1 MVSFIMLHLCSRQLP
16 VDIVF
21 HPSWW
26 HKNAGISFDESF
38 FYDPRR
44 RVEDERK
51 MEQVLYDRF
60 GDLGLGED
68 HLKDLPQ
75 IGAVHLASGYLL
87 SEMLGCKIEY
97 YEDAPPQVICAH
109 KDTLDFEVEDAFRSP
124 AFKRLVNL
132 IEQLKAKHGYV
143 VGDINWGGVLNLAI
157 DVRGEEIFTDM
168 LVRPEETEIYFKKIA
183 QVIDKFVWYVQA
195 NTGSSSISV
204 NRSARLFD
212 YPVAIH
218 SECSHT
224 MISEEDYRRFLL
236 PIDQEWSMRHAPYG
250 IHYCGKDPH
259 RMAEAFSEI
268 ERLTFLDVGW
278 GGDVALLR
286 KYLPNTFFNIRLNPV
301 DIQKYTYDELERNIR
316 ERVVASGP
324 DLTLTGICCVNMD
337 KDVTDERIREIYK
350 VASDPLPPQG
360 GTFNSSADK
369 NTANKTNK
377 DLPLGGNEGVG
388 GLDSFDF
395 TLADSQAT
403 AVTPIEPADFGV
415 NEYADYADALDERCD
430 KFWKADQGVLVYR
443 RMRVKEVFAQDS
455 RSMEKSLRWQLGA
468 LKESMKFK
476 ADIPNFLEPWHGL
489 GTVASAYGFGYLW
502 EEGQAPAVDGKFRS
516 VQELIDAPYKAVKD
530 TEIGRYTLEM
540 TRYFKEQTQG
550 RIPMSFC
557 DVQSPLNTLSN
568 IIDSNQFYLDF
579 YDNPEAMQIA
589 MNRTAD
595 LLIDYTREQQLII
608 GDALARPG
616 HGFASSRKFTGIGMS
631 DDTVTMMPDDIYF
644 DVCAPAMARVGN
656 EFGGA
661 VFHSCGNW
669 SSKKAGIVQIP
680 GIKMADG
687 AFSLA
692 TDPGANPTD
701 GYAETFANTNVILN
715 ARIVGN
721 PQLVLEKVK
730 QLWRPGM
737 KLIVVTYAETPEEQ
751 AYLYD
756 EIHKLC
762 SK

>member
-1 MVSFIMLHLCSRQLP
+1 MLHICSKHLP

-26 HKNAGISFDESF
+26 HHNAGISFDESF

-44 RVEDERK
+44 RVDDERK
-51 MEQVLYDRF
+51 MEQVLYEHF

-68 HLKDLPQ
+68 HLRDLPQ

-109 KDTLDFEVEDAFRSP
+109 RDTLDFEVEDAFKSP

-132 IEQLKAKHGYV
+132 VEQLKAKHGYV

-157 DVRGEEIFTDM
+157 DVRGEDIFTDM
-168 LVRPEETEIYFKKIA
+168 LLRPEQTEIYFKKIA
-183 QVIDKFVWYVQA
+183 QVIDKFVWYIQS
-195 NTGSSSISV
+195 NTGTSSISV

-212 YPVAIH
+212 YSVAIH

-224 MISEEDYRRFLL
+224 MISEDDYRKFLL
-236 PIDQEWSMRHAPYG
+236 PIDQEWSMRHVPYG

-259 RMAEAFSEI
+259 RMAEAFAEI

-278 GGDVALLR
+278 GGDVTLLR
-286 KYLPNTFFNIRLNPV
+286 RHLPETFFNIRLNPV
-301 DIQKYTYDELERNIR
+301 EIQKYTYEELERNIR
-316 ERVVASGP
+316 ERVDASGS
-324 DLTLTGICCVNMD
+324 DLTLTGLCCVNMD
-337 KDVTDERIREIYK
+337 KTVTDQRIREIHE
-350 VASDPLPPQG
+350 VAANIIKEYQELSDKKESKSQSAPSLD
-360 GTFNSSADK
+360 TEEDAFNF
-369 NTANKTNK
+369 N
-377 DLPLGGNEGVG
+377 
-388 GLDSFDF
+388 
-395 TLADSQAT
+395 LADSQAT
-403 AVTPIEPADFGV
+403 VVNPVQPADFCID
-415 NEYADYADALDERCD
+415 EYADYADDLDERCG
-430 KFWKADQGVLVYR
+430 KFWKADEGVLVYR
-443 RMRVKEVFAQDS
+443 RMRVKDVFAQDS
-455 RSMEKSLRWQLGA
+455 RNMEKSLCWQLGA

-476 ADIPNFLEPWHGL
+476 SDIPNFLEPWHGL

-502 EEGQAPAVDGKFRS
+502 EEGQAPAVDGKFAS
-516 VQELIDAPYKAVKD
+516 VQELVDAPFKAVKD
-530 TEIGRYTLEM
+530 TEIGRFTLDM
-540 TRYFKEQTQG
+540 TRYFKEQTKG

-557 DVQSPLNTLSN
+557 DVQSPLNTVSN

-579 YDNPEAMQIA
+579 YDNPEAMAIA

-595 LLIDYTREQQLII
+595 LLIDYTREQQAII

-616 HGFASSRKFTGIGMS
+616 HGFASSRMFTGIGMS

-644 DVCAPAMARVGN
+644 DVCAPAMVKVGN

-669 SSKKAGIVQIP
+669 SSKKEGIVKMP

-692 TDPGANPTD
+692 TDPGANSTD
-701 GYAETFANTNVILN
+701 GYAETFANTGVILN

-721 PQLVLEKVK
+721 PQLVLEKVR

-751 AYLYD
+751 AFLYD
-756 EIHKLC
+756 QIHKIAE
-762 SK
+762 

>member
-1 MVSFIMLHLCSRQLP
+1 MLHICSKHLP

-26 HKNAGISFDESF
+26 HHNAGISFDESF

-44 RVEDERK
+44 RVDDERK
-51 MEQVLYDRF
+51 MEQVLYEHF

-68 HLKDLPQ
+68 HLRDLPQ

-109 KDTLDFEVEDAFRSP
+109 RDTLDFEVEDAFKSP

-132 IEQLKAKHGYV
+132 VEQLKAKHGYV

-157 DVRGEEIFTDM
+157 DVRGEDIFTDM
-168 LVRPEETEIYFKKIA
+168 LLRPEQTEIYFKKIA
-183 QVIDKFVWYVQA
+183 QVIDKFVWYIQS
-195 NTGSSSISV
+195 NTGTSSISV

-224 MISEEDYRRFLL
+224 MISEDDYRKFLL
-236 PIDQEWSMRHAPYG
+236 PIDQEWSMRHVPYG

-259 RMAEAFSEI
+259 RMAEAFAEI

-278 GGDVALLR
+278 GGDVTLLR
-286 KYLPNTFFNIRLNPV
+286 RHLPETFFNIRLNPV
-301 DIQKYTYDELERNIR
+301 EIQKYTYEELERNIR
-316 ERVVASGP
+316 ERVDASGS
-324 DLTLTGICCVNMD
+324 DLTLTGLCCVNMD
-337 KDVTDERIREIYK
+337 KTVTDQRIREIHE
-350 VASDPLPPQG
+350 VAANIIKEYQELSDKKESKSQSAPSLD
-360 GTFNSSADK
+360 TEEDAFNF
-369 NTANKTNK
+369 N
-377 DLPLGGNEGVG
+377 
-388 GLDSFDF
+388 
-395 TLADSQAT
+395 LADSQAT
-403 AVTPIEPADFGV
+403 VVNPVQPADFCID
-415 NEYADYADALDERCD
+415 EYADYADDLDERCG
-430 KFWKADQGVLVYR
+430 KFWKADEGVLVYR
-443 RMRVKEVFAQDS
+443 RMRVKDVFAQDS
-455 RSMEKSLRWQLGA
+455 RNMEKSLCWQLGA

-476 ADIPNFLEPWHGL
+476 SDIPNFLEPWHGL

-502 EEGQAPAVDGKFRS
+502 EEGQAPAVDGKFAS
-516 VQELIDAPYKAVKD
+516 VQELVDAPFKAVKD
-530 TEIGRYTLEM
+530 TEIGRFTLDM
-540 TRYFKEQTQG
+540 TRYFKEQTKG

-557 DVQSPLNTLSN
+557 DVQSPLNTVSN

-579 YDNPEAMQIA
+579 YDNPEAMAIA
-589 MNRTAD
+589 MNRTVD
-595 LLIDYTREQQLII
+595 LLIDYTREQQAII

-616 HGFASSRKFTGIGMS
+616 HGFASSRMFTGIGMS

-644 DVCAPAMARVGN
+644 DVCAPAMVKVGN

-669 SSKKAGIVQIP
+669 SSKKEGIVKMP

-692 TDPGANPTD
+692 TDPGANSTD
-701 GYAETFANTNVILN
+701 GYAETFANTGVILN

-721 PQLVLEKVK
+721 PQLVLEKVR

-751 AYLYD
+751 AFLYD
-756 EIHKLC
+756 QIHKIAE
-762 SK
+762 

>member
-1 MVSFIMLHLCSRQLP
+1 MLHLCSKQLP
-16 VDIVF
+16 VDVVF

-26 HKNAGISFDESF
+26 HKNAGISFDDSF

-68 HLKDLPQ
+68 HLRDLPQ

-87 SEMLGCKIEY
+87 SEMLGCKIDY

-124 AFKRLVNL
+124 AFKRLVAL
-132 IEQLKAKHGYV
+132 IDQLKAKYGYV

-157 DVRGEEIFTDM
+157 DVRGEDIFTDM
-168 LVRPEETEIYFKKIA
+168 LMRPEETEIYFKKIA
-183 QVIDKFVWYVQA
+183 QVIDKFVWYIQS

-236 PIDQEWSMRHAPYG
+236 PIDQEWSMRHVPYG

-286 KYLPNTFFNIRLNPV
+286 KHLPETFFNIRLNPV
-301 DIQKYTYDELERNIR
+301 DIQKYTYEELEQNIR
-316 ERVVASGP
+316 ERVIASGP
-324 DLTLTGICCVNMD
+324 DLTRTGICCVNMD

-350 VASDPLPPQG
+350 VAENLSVKREE
-360 GTFNSSADK
+360 S
-369 NTANKTNK
+369 
-377 DLPLGGNEGVG
+377 
-388 GLDSFDF
+388 DSFDF

-403 AVTPIEPADFGV
+403 AVTPIEPADFCV
-415 NEYADYADALDERCD
+415 NEYSDYADALDERCD
-430 KFWKADQGVLVYR
+430 KFWKADEGVLVYR
-443 RMRVKEVFAQDS
+443 RMRVKDVFAQDS

-516 VQELIDAPYKAVKD
+516 VQELIDTPYTAVKD
-530 TEIGRYTLEM
+530 TEIGRYTLDM
-540 TRYFKEQTQG
+540 TRYFKEHTQG

-595 LLIDYTREQQLII
+595 LLIDFTREQQTII

-616 HGFASSRKFTGIGMS
+616 HGFASSRRFTGIGMS

-644 DVCAPAMARVGN
+644 DVCAPAMVKVGN

-669 SSKKAGIVQIP
+669 SGKKEGIVRIP
-680 GIKMADG
+680 GIRMADG

-701 GYAETFANTNVILN
+701 DYAKTFANTNVILN

-756 EIHKLC
+756 KIHNYVR
-762 SK
+762 S

>member
-1 MVSFIMLHLCSRQLP
+1 MINICSKELP
-16 VDIVF
+16 VDVVF

-38 FYDPRR
+38 FYDPLR
-44 RVEDERK
+44 RVEDEQK

-60 GDLGLGED
+60 GDLGMGED
-68 HLKDLPQ
+68 HDKALPQ

-87 SEMLGCKIEY
+87 SEMLGCKVEY

-109 KDTLDFEVEDAFRSP
+109 KDTLDLEVRDAFMSP
-124 AFKRLVNL
+124 AFKRLTTL
-132 IEQLKAKHGYV
+132 IDQLKARYGYV

-157 DVRGEEIFTDM
+157 DVRGDQIFTDM
-168 LVRPEETEIYFKKIA
+168 VMEPEKAAVFFRKIA
-183 QVIDKFVWYVQA
+183 DVIDKFVWYIQT

-224 MISEEDYRRFLL
+224 MISEEDYRRFFL
-236 PIDQEWSMRHAPYG
+236 PIDQEWSMRHKPYG

-259 RMAEAFSEI
+259 RMASAFAEI

-286 KYLPNTFFNIRLNPV
+286 KHLPETFFNIRLNPV
-301 DIQKYTYDELERNIR
+301 DIQKYTLDELRQNIT
-316 ERVVASGP
+316 ERVIASGQ
-324 DLTLTGICCVNMD
+324 DLTKTGICCVNMD
-337 KDVTDERIREIYK
+337 KEVSDQRIREIHQ
-350 VASDPLPPQG
+350 VATEVRDNAEELFKKAAPAEEKKED
-360 GTFNSSADK
+360 T
-369 NTANKTNK
+369 
-377 DLPLGGNEGVG
+377 
-388 GLDSFDF
+388 FDF
-395 TLADSQAT
+395 SLADSQAT
-403 AVTPIEPADFGV
+403 KVTPIEPADFCI
-415 NEYADYADALDERCD
+415 NEYADYADKLDERCE
-430 KFWKADQGVLVYR
+430 KFWNSKDGGVLIYR
-443 RMRVKEVFAQDS
+443 RMRVKDVFAQDS
-455 RSMEKSLRWQLGA
+455 RDMKKSLRWQLGA

-476 ADIPNFLEPWHGL
+476 SDIPNFLEPWHGL

-502 EEGQAPAVDGKFRS
+502 EEGQAPAVNGKFNS
-516 VQELIDAPYKAVKD
+516 VQELVDAPYCAVKD

-540 TRYFKEQTQG
+540 THYFKEQTKG
-550 RIPMSFC
+550 RVPMSFC
-557 DVQSPLNTLSN
+557 DVQSPLNTVSN
-568 IIDSNQFYLDF
+568 VIDSNQFYFDF
-579 YDNPEAMQIA
+579 YDNPEAMAVA

-595 LLIDYTREQQLII
+595 LLIDFTKEQQAII

-644 DVCAPAMARVGN
+644 DVCAPAMVKVGN

-669 SSKKAGIVQIP
+669 SGKKEGIVKIP
-680 GIKMADG
+680 GLVMADG

-692 TDPGANPTD
+692 TDPGANPTE
-701 GYAETFANTNVILN
+701 GYADAFANSGVILN

-721 PQLVLEKVK
+721 PQLVLDKVS

-756 EIHKLC
+756 EIHKLTDF
-762 SK
+762 S

>member
-1 MVSFIMLHLCSRQLP
+1 MLHICSKQLP

-26 HKNAGISFDESF
+26 HHNAGISFDESF

-44 RVEDERK
+44 RVDDERK
-51 MEQVLYDRF
+51 MEQVLYEHF

-68 HLKDLPQ
+68 HLRDLPQ

-109 KDTLDFEVEDAFRSP
+109 KDTLDFEVEDAFKSP

-132 IEQLKAKHGYV
+132 VEQLKAKHGYV

-157 DVRGEEIFTDM
+157 DVRGEDIFTDM
-168 LVRPEETEIYFKKIA
+168 LLQPEQTEIFFKKIA
-183 QVIDKFVWYVQA
+183 QVIDKFVWYIQT
-195 NTGSSSISV
+195 NTGTSSISV

-224 MISEEDYRRFLL
+224 MISEEDYRKFLL
-236 PIDQEWSMRHAPYG
+236 PIDQEWSMRHVPYG

-259 RMAEAFSEI
+259 RMAEAFAEI

-286 KYLPNTFFNIRLNPV
+286 KHLPETFFNIRLNPV
-301 DIQKYTYDELERNIR
+301 DIQKYTYEELERNIR
-316 ERVVASGP
+316 ERVEASGS
-324 DLTLTGICCVNMD
+324 DLTLTGLCCVNMD
-337 KDVTDERIREIYK
+337 KDVTDQRIREIHE
-350 VASDPLPPQG
+350 VAANIVTEFQNLKDKKEDKSPNAPLN
-360 GTFNSSADK
+360 TEEDAFN
-369 NTANKTNK
+369 
-377 DLPLGGNEGVG
+377 
-388 GLDSFDF
+388 F

-403 AVTPIEPADFGV
+403 AVNPIEPADFCI

-430 KFWKADQGVLVYR
+430 KFWKADEGVLVYR
-443 RMRVKEVFAQDS
+443 RMRVKDVFAQDS

-476 ADIPNFLEPWHGL
+476 SDIPNFLEPWHGL

-502 EEGQAPAVDGKFRS
+502 EEGQAPAVDGKFAS
-516 VQELIDAPYKAVKD
+516 VQELIDAPFKAVKD
-530 TEIGRYTLEM
+530 TEIGKFTLDM
-540 TRYFKEQTQG
+540 TRYFKEQTKG

-557 DVQSPLNTLSN
+557 DVQSPLNTVSN

-579 YDNPEAMQIA
+579 YDNPEAMAVA
-589 MNRTAD
+589 MDRTAE
-595 LLIDYTREQQLII
+595 LLIDFTREQQSII

-616 HGFASSRKFTGIGMS
+616 HGFASSRMFTGIGMS

-644 DVCAPAMARVGN
+644 DVCTPAMVKVGN

-669 SSKKAGIVQIP
+669 SNKKEGIVKMP
-680 GIKMADG
+680 GIRMADG

-692 TDPGANPTD
+692 TDPGANPTE
-701 GYAETFANTNVILN
+701 GYAETFANTGVILN

-721 PQLVLEKVK
+721 PQLVLKKVR
-730 QLWRPGM
+730 QLWCPGM

-751 AYLYD
+751 AFLYD
-756 EIHKLC
+756 QIHKIT
-762 SK
+762 K

>member
-1 MVSFIMLHLCSRQLP
+1 MP

-26 HKNAGISFDESF
+26 HKTAGISFDESF
-38 FYDPRR
+38 FYDPQR
-44 RVEDERK
+44 RVADEQL
-51 MEQVLYDRF
+51 MEKVLYERF

-68 HLKDLPQ
+68 HDKVLPQ

-87 SEMLGCKIEY
+87 SEMLGCKVEY
-97 YEDAPPQVICAH
+97 YEDAPPQVLCAH
-109 KDTLDFEVEDAFRSP
+109 RDNLDIEVADAFRSP
-124 AFKRLVNL
+124 AFQRLMNL
-132 IEQLKAKHGYV
+132 VDTMKKKHGYV
-143 VGDINWGGVLNLAI
+143 VGDINWGGVLNIAI
-157 DVRGEEIFTDM
+157 DIRGEEIFTDM
-168 LVRPEETEIYFKKIA
+168 LLRPDETQVFFRKIA
-183 QVIDKFVWYVQA
+183 DVIDKFVWYIQT

-236 PIDQEWSMRHAPYG
+236 PIDQEWSMRHVPYG

-259 RMAEAFSEI
+259 RMASAFAEI

-286 KYLPNTFFNIRLNPV
+286 KHLPETFFNIRLNPV
-301 DIQKYTYDELERNIR
+301 DIQRYTYDELHQCIT
-316 ERVVASGP
+316 ERVAASIADTENP
-324 DLTLTGICCVNMD
+324 ADLTRTGLCCVNMD
-337 KDVTDERIREIYK
+337 KTVTDERIREIFQ
-350 VASDPLPPQG
+350 VAEELRNNPPVMEAQSTSDDNPSVMEAQN
-360 GTFNSSADK
+360 TSDAFNF
-369 NTANKTNK
+369 N
-377 DLPLGGNEGVG
+377 
-388 GLDSFDF
+388 
-395 TLADSQAT
+395 LADSQAT
-403 AVTPIEPADFGV
+403 KVTPIEPKDFDI
-415 NEYADYADALDERCD
+415 NEYADYADKLDERCER
-430 KFWKADQGVLVYR
+430 FWNSDDSGVLIYR
-443 RMRVKEVFAQDS
+443 RMRVKDVFAQDS

-476 ADIPNFLEPWHGL
+476 SDIPNFLEPWHGL
-489 GTVASAYGFGYLW
+489 GTVASAYGLGYIW
-502 EEGQAPAVDGKFRS
+502 EEGQAPAVDGKFGS
-516 VQELIDAPYKAVKD
+516 AQELIDAPFTAVRE

-557 DVQSPLNTLSN
+557 DVQSPLNTVSN
-568 IIDSNQFYLDF
+568 IIDSNQFYFDF
-579 YDNPEAMQIA
+579 YDNPEAIKLA
-589 MNRTAD
+589 LDRTAD
-595 LLIDYTREQQLII
+595 LLIDFTREQQEII

-616 HGFASSRKFTGIGMS
+616 HGFASSRRFTGIGMS
-631 DDTVTMMPDDIYF
+631 DDTVTMMPDDVYF
-644 DVCAPAMARVGN
+644 DVCTPAMVKVGN

-669 SSKKAGIVQIP
+669 SNKKEGIVRIP
-680 GIKMADG
+680 GLRMADG

-701 GYAETFANTNVILN
+701 GYAEAFAGTGVVLN
-715 ARIVGN
+715 ARIVGK
-721 PQLVLEKVK
+721 PQLVIDKVR

-756 EIHKLC
+756 EIHKEV
-762 SK
+762 KN

>member
-1 MVSFIMLHLCSRQLP
+1 MINICSKQLP

-21 HPSWW
+21 HTSWW
-26 HKNAGISFDESF
+26 NKNAGITFDESF

-44 RVEDERK
+44 RVADEQR
-51 MEQVLYDRF
+51 MEKELYERF

-68 HLKDLPQ
+68 HLKELPQ

-97 YEDAPPQVICAH
+97 YDDAPPQVICAH
-109 KDTLDFEVEDAFRSP
+109 RESLDFDVREAFASP
-124 AFKRLVNL
+124 AFKKLMNL
-132 IEQLKAKHGYV
+132 IDQLKAKYGYV

-168 LVRPEETEIYFKKIA
+168 ALEPEKAAVFFRKIA
-183 QVIDKFVWYVQA
+183 EVIDKFVWYVQS

-224 MISEEDYRRFLL
+224 MISEEDYRRFIL
-236 PIDQEWSMRHAPYG
+236 PIDKEWSMRHKPYG

-259 RMAEAFSEI
+259 RMAAAFGEI

-286 KYLPNTFFNIRLNPV
+286 KHLPETFFNLRLNPV
-301 DIQKYTYDELERNIR
+301 DIQKYSYDELKNIVT
-316 ERVVASGP
+316 ERVIDSGE
-324 DLTLTGICCVNMD
+324 DLTKTGICCVNMD
-337 KDVTDERIREIYK
+337 KDVTDERIREIFK
-350 VASDPLPPQG
+350 VADEAKAEMKDRARKTEMMADSNNEND
-360 GTFNSSADK
+360 TSASY
-369 NTANKTNK
+369 
-377 DLPLGGNEGVG
+377 GEGVA
-388 GLDSFDF
+388 DAFNF
-395 TLADSQAT
+395 NLADSQAT
-403 AVTPIEPADFGV
+403 KVMPIEPGKFDI
-415 NEYADYADALDERCD
+415 NEYAEYADKLDERCD
-430 KFWKADQGVLVYR
+430 KFWNSKDGGILIYR
-443 RMRVKEVFAQDS
+443 RMRVKDVFAQDS
-455 RSMEKSLRWQLGA
+455 RDMKKSLNWQLGA

-476 ADIPNFLEPWHGL
+476 SDIPNFLEPWHGL

-502 EEGQAPAVDGKFRS
+502 EEGQAPAVDGKFAS
-516 VQELIDAPYKAVKD
+516 VQELVNAPFTAVKN
-530 TEIGRYTLEM
+530 TKIGRYTLEM
-540 TRYFKEQTQG
+540 THFFKEQTKG

-557 DVQSPLNTLSN
+557 DVQSPLNTISN

-579 YDNPEAMQIA
+579 YDNPEAMATA

-595 LLIDYTREQQLII
+595 LLIDFTKEQQDII

-616 HGFASSRKFTGIGMS
+616 HGFASSRRFTGIGMS

-644 DVCAPAMARVGN
+644 DVCAPAMVKVGK

-669 SSKKAGIVQIP
+669 SGKKEGIVKIP
-680 GIKMADG
+680 GILMADG

-701 GYAETFANTNVILN
+701 GYAETFSNSGVVLN

-721 PQLVLEKVK
+721 PQLVLSKVK

-751 AYLYD
+751 AFLYD
-756 EIHKLC
+756 EIHKII
-762 SK
+762 

>member
-1 MVSFIMLHLCSRQLP
+1 MLHICSKHLP

-26 HKNAGISFDESF
+26 HHNAGISFDESF

-44 RVEDERK
+44 RVDDERK
-51 MEQVLYDRF
+51 MEQVLYEHF

-68 HLKDLPQ
+68 HLRDLPQ

-109 KDTLDFEVEDAFRSP
+109 RDTLDFEVEDAFKSP

-132 IEQLKAKHGYV
+132 VEKLKAKHGYV

-157 DVRGEEIFTDM
+157 DVRGEDIFTDM
-168 LVRPEETEIYFKKIA
+168 LLRPEQTEIYFKKIA
-183 QVIDKFVWYVQA
+183 QVIDKFVWYIQS
-195 NTGSSSISV
+195 NTGTSSISV

-224 MISEEDYRRFLL
+224 MISEDDYRKFLL
-236 PIDQEWSMRHAPYG
+236 PIDQEWSMRHVPYG

-259 RMAEAFSEI
+259 RMAEAFAEI

-286 KYLPNTFFNIRLNPV
+286 RHLPETFFNIRLNPV
-301 DIQKYTYDELERNIR
+301 EIQKYTYEELERNIR
-316 ERVVASGP
+316 ERVDASGS
-324 DLTLTGICCVNMD
+324 DLTLTGLCCVNMD
-337 KDVTDERIREIYK
+337 KTVTDQRIREIHE
-350 VASDPLPPQG
+350 VAANIIKEYQELSDKKESKSQSAPSLD
-360 GTFNSSADK
+360 TEEDAFNF
-369 NTANKTNK
+369 N
-377 DLPLGGNEGVG
+377 
-388 GLDSFDF
+388 
-395 TLADSQAT
+395 LADSQAT
-403 AVTPIEPADFGV
+403 VVNPVQPADFCID
-415 NEYADYADALDERCD
+415 EYADYADDLDERCG
-430 KFWKADQGVLVYR
+430 KFWKADEGVLVYR
-443 RMRVKEVFAQDS
+443 RMRVKDVFAQDS
-455 RSMEKSLRWQLGA
+455 RNMEKSLCWQLGA

-476 ADIPNFLEPWHGL
+476 SDIPNFLEPWHGL

-502 EEGQAPAVDGKFRS
+502 EEGQAPAVDGKFAS
-516 VQELIDAPYKAVKD
+516 VQELVDAPFKAVKD
-530 TEIGRYTLEM
+530 TEIGRFTLDM
-540 TRYFKEQTQG
+540 TRYFKEQTKG

-557 DVQSPLNTLSN
+557 DVQSPLNTVSN

-579 YDNPEAMQIA
+579 YDNPEAMAIA
-589 MNRTAD
+589 MNRTVD
-595 LLIDYTREQQLII
+595 LLIDYTREQQAII

-616 HGFASSRKFTGIGMS
+616 HGFASSRMFTGIGMS

-644 DVCAPAMARVGN
+644 DVCAPAMVKVGN

-669 SSKKAGIVQIP
+669 SSKKEGIVKMP

-692 TDPGANPTD
+692 TDPGANSTD
-701 GYAETFANTNVILN
+701 GYAETFANTGVILN

-721 PQLVLEKVK
+721 PQLVLEKVR

-751 AYLYD
+751 AFLYD
-756 EIHKLC
+756 QIHKIAE
-762 SK
+762 

>member
-1 MVSFIMLHLCSRQLP
+1 MYKVCSKQLP

-124 AFKRLVNL
+124 AFKRLVAL
-132 IEQLKAKHGYV
+132 IDQLKAKYGYV

-168 LVRPEETEIYFKKIA
+168 LMRPEETEIYFKKIA
-183 QVIDKFVWYVQA
+183 QVIDKFVWYIQM

-204 NRSARLFD
+204 NHSARLLD

-224 MISEEDYRRFLL
+224 MISEEDYCRFLL

-286 KYLPNTFFNIRLNPV
+286 KHLPETFFNIRLNPV
-301 DIQKYTYDELERNIR
+301 DIQKYTYEELERNIR
-316 ERVVASGP
+316 ERVEASGP
-324 DLTLTGICCVNMD
+324 DLTLTGLCCVNMD

-350 VASDPLPPQG
+350 VADELRPLLTSPQG
-360 GTFNSSADK
+360 RNCCPDGSA
-369 NTANKTNK
+369 
-377 DLPLGGNEGVG
+377 LPLVGESEGVG
-388 GLDSFDF
+388 DSFDF

-430 KFWKADQGVLVYR
+430 KFWKADEGVLVYR
-443 RMRVKEVFAQDS
+443 RMRVKDVFAQDS

-502 EEGQAPAVDGKFRS
+502 EEGQAPAVDGKFTS
-516 VQELIDAPYKAVKD
+516 VQELVDAPYKAVKD

-557 DVQSPLNTLSN
+557 DVQSPLNTVSN

-595 LLIDYTREQQLII
+595 LLIDFTREQQAII

-669 SSKKAGIVQIP
+669 SSKKQGIVKIP
-680 GIKMADG
+680 GINMADG

-721 PQLVLEKVK
+721 PQLVLDKVK

-751 AYLYD
+751 DFLYD
-756 EIHKLC
+756 EIHKIAVG
-762 SK
+762 

>member
-1 MVSFIMLHLCSRQLP
+1 MINICSKQLP

-38 FYDPRR
+38 FYDPLR
-44 RVEDERK
+44 RVEDEQK

-68 HLKDLPQ
+68 HLKALPQ

-109 KDTLDFEVEDAFRSP
+109 RDTLDLDVQEAFRSP

-132 IEQLKAKHGYV
+132 VEQLKAKHGYV

-168 LVRPEETEIYFKKIA
+168 TLRPEEAEVFFRKIA
-183 QVIDKFVWYVQA
+183 QVIDKFVWYVQT

-224 MISEEDYRRFLL
+224 MISEDDYRRFFL
-236 PIDQEWSMRHAPYG
+236 PIDQEWSMRHKPYG

-286 KYLPNTFFNIRLNPV
+286 KHLPETFFNIRLNPV
-301 DIQKYTYDELERNIR
+301 DIQKYSYDELQKNIT
-316 ERVVASGP
+316 ERVIASGP
-324 DLTLTGICCVNMD
+324 DFTKTGICCVNMD
-337 KDVTDERIREIYK
+337 KEVSDERIREIYK
-350 VASDPLPPQG
+350 VAEECKARKDDYFSVKED
-360 GTFNSSADK
+360 TFNFS
-369 NTANKTNK
+369 
-377 DLPLGGNEGVG
+377 
-388 GLDSFDF
+388 
-395 TLADSQAT
+395 LADSQAT
-403 AVTPIEPADFGV
+403 VVNPIEPADFNI
-415 NEYADYADALDERCD
+415 NEYADYADRLDERCER
-430 KFWKADQGVLVYR
+430 FWNSKEGGILIYR
-443 RMRVKEVFAQDS
+443 RMRVKDVFAQDS

-476 ADIPNFLEPWHGL
+476 SDIPNFLEPWHGL

-502 EEGQAPAVDGKFRS
+502 EPGQAPAVDGKFAS
-516 VQELIDAPYKAVKD
+516 VQQLIDAPFTAVKD

-540 TRYFKEQTQG
+540 THYFKEHTQG

-557 DVQSPLNTLSN
+557 DVQSPLNTISN

-579 YDNPEAMQIA
+579 YDNPDAMNIA
-589 MNRTAD
+589 MDRTAQ
-595 LLIDYTREQQLII
+595 LLIDFTKEQQAII

-644 DVCAPAMARVGN
+644 DVCTPAMVKVGN
-656 EFGGA
+656 EFGGT

-669 SSKKAGIVQIP
+669 SSKKEGIVRIP
-680 GIKMADG
+680 GIVMADG

-692 TDPGANPTD
+692 TDPGANPTE
-701 GYAETFANTNVILN
+701 GYADAFAGTGVILN
-715 ARIVGN
+715 ARIVGS
-721 PQLVLEKVK
+721 PQLVIDKVK

-756 EIHKLC
+756 AIHSITL
-762 SK
+762 

>member
-1 MVSFIMLHLCSRQLP
+1 MLHICSKHLP

-26 HKNAGISFDESF
+26 HHNAGISFDESF

-44 RVEDERK
+44 RVDDERK
-51 MEQVLYDRF
+51 MEQVLYEHF

-68 HLKDLPQ
+68 HLRDLPQ

-109 KDTLDFEVEDAFRSP
+109 RDTLDFEVEDAFKSP

-132 IEQLKAKHGYV
+132 VEQLKAKHGYV

-157 DVRGEEIFTDM
+157 DVRGEDIFTDM
-168 LVRPEETEIYFKKIA
+168 LLRPEQTEIYFKKIA
-183 QVIDKFVWYVQA
+183 QVIDKFVWYIQS
-195 NTGSSSISV
+195 NTGTSSISV

-224 MISEEDYRRFLL
+224 MISEDDYRKFLL
-236 PIDQEWSMRHAPYG
+236 PIDQEWSMRHVPYG

-259 RMAEAFSEI
+259 RMAEAFAEI

-286 KYLPNTFFNIRLNPV
+286 RHLPETFFNIRLNPV
-301 DIQKYTYDELERNIR
+301 EIQKYTYEELERNIR
-316 ERVVASGP
+316 ERVDASGS
-324 DLTLTGICCVNMD
+324 DLTLTGLCCVNMD
-337 KDVTDERIREIYK
+337 KTVTDQRIREIHE
-350 VASDPLPPQG
+350 VAANIIKEYQELSDKKESKSQSAPSLD
-360 GTFNSSADK
+360 TEEDAFNF
-369 NTANKTNK
+369 N
-377 DLPLGGNEGVG
+377 
-388 GLDSFDF
+388 
-395 TLADSQAT
+395 LADSQAT
-403 AVTPIEPADFGV
+403 VVNPVQPADFCID
-415 NEYADYADALDERCD
+415 EYADYADDLDERCG
-430 KFWKADQGVLVYR
+430 KFWKADEGVLVYR
-443 RMRVKEVFAQDS
+443 RMRVKDVFAQDS
-455 RSMEKSLRWQLGA
+455 RNMEKSLCWQLGA

-476 ADIPNFLEPWHGL
+476 SDIPNFLEPWHGL

-502 EEGQAPAVDGKFRS
+502 EEGQAPAVDGKFAS
-516 VQELIDAPYKAVKD
+516 VQELVDAPFKAVKD
-530 TEIGRYTLEM
+530 TEIGRFTLDM
-540 TRYFKEQTQG
+540 TRYFKEQTKG

-557 DVQSPLNTLSN
+557 DVQSPLNTVSN

-579 YDNPEAMQIA
+579 YDNPEAMAIA

-595 LLIDYTREQQLII
+595 LLIDYTREQQAII

-616 HGFASSRKFTGIGMS
+616 HGFASSRMFTGIGMS

-644 DVCAPAMARVGN
+644 DVCAPAMVKVGN

-669 SSKKAGIVQIP
+669 SSKKEGIVKMP

-692 TDPGANPTD
+692 TDPGANSTD
-701 GYAETFANTNVILN
+701 GYAETFANTGVILN

-721 PQLVLEKVK
+721 PQLVLVKVR

-751 AYLYD
+751 AFLYD
-756 EIHKLC
+756 QIHKIAE
-762 SK
+762 

>member
-1 MVSFIMLHLCSRQLP
+1 MINICSKQLP
-16 VDIVF
+16 VDVVF

-38 FYDPRR
+38 FYDPLR
-44 RVEDERK
+44 RVEDEQK
-51 MEQVLYDRF
+51 MEQTLYDRF

-68 HLKDLPQ
+68 HLKALPQ

-87 SEMLGCKIEY
+87 SEMLGCKVEY

-109 KDTLDFEVEDAFRSP
+109 RDTLDLDVREAFASP
-124 AFKRLVNL
+124 AFKRLQTL
-132 IEQLKAKHGYV
+132 IDQLKAKYGYV

-168 LVRPEETEIYFKKIA
+168 MLRPDEAGVFFRKIA
-183 QVIDKFVWYVQA
+183 QVIDKFVWYIQT

-224 MISEEDYRRFLL
+224 MISLDDYRRFFL
-236 PIDQEWSMRHAPYG
+236 PIDQEWSLRHNPFG

-259 RMAEAFSEI
+259 RMAEAFAEI

-286 KYLPNTFFNIRLNPV
+286 KHLPDTFFNIRLNPV
-301 DIQKYTYDELERNIR
+301 DIQKYTLDQLRDNIAS
-316 ERVVASGP
+316 RVIASGP
-324 DLTLTGICCVNMD
+324 DLTKTGICCVNMD
-337 KDVTDERIREIYK
+337 KEVTDQRIREIYQISSELRDMSSELRAKSSESRDMSPELK
-350 VASDPLPPQG
+350 VKA
-360 GTFNSSADK
+360 
-369 NTANKTNK
+369 
-377 DLPLGGNEGVG
+377 E
-388 GLDSFDF
+388 DSFNF
-395 TLADSQAT
+395 SLADSQAT
-403 AVTPIEPADFGV
+403 VVNPIEPKDFDI
-415 NEYADYADALDERCD
+415 NQYADYADALDERCD
-430 KFWKADQGVLVYR
+430 KFWHSREGGILVYR
-443 RMRVKEVFAQDS
+443 RMRVKDVFAQDS

-476 ADIPNFLEPWHGL
+476 SDIPNFLEPWHGL

-502 EEGQAPAVDGKFRS
+502 EEGQAPAVDGKFAS
-516 VQELIDAPYKAVKD
+516 VQQLVDAPFTAVKD
-530 TEIGRYTLEM
+530 TEIGRYTLDM
-540 TRYFKEQTQG
+540 THYFKQHTKG
-550 RIPMSFC
+550 RVPMSFC
-557 DVQSPLNTLSN
+557 DVQSPLNTVSN

-579 YDNPEAMQIA
+579 YDNPEAMTIA

-595 LLIDYTREQQLII
+595 LLIDFTREQQSII
-608 GDALARPG
+608 GSALARPG
-616 HGFASSRKFTGIGMS
+616 HGFASSRRFTGIGMS

-656 EFGGA
+656 EFGGT

-669 SSKKAGIVQIP
+669 SGKKEGIVRIP
-680 GIKMADG
+680 GIVMADG

-701 GYAETFANTNVILN
+701 GYADAFANTGVVLN

-721 PQLVLEKVK
+721 PQLVLDKVR

-751 AYLYD
+751 SFLYD
-756 EIHKLC
+756 EIHGIMHNA
-762 SK
+762 